1 MTVRMTLD
9 RADPTADPTDGARR
23 TLVLIRHAKTEQSGP
38 PDQGDHGRRLLPRGV
53 GDAEAAGRWLADE
66 GLVPD
71 LVLCSTS
78 VRTRETWEHI
88 TTESEHLAEAE
99 VWHDPRIYNAWA
111 ETLLTVLAEV
121 PDEVRTVAVVGHAPG
136 VPDLV
141 ADLADAERSAES
153 AVARFELGFPTMT
166 CAVLQ
171 TDAPWDGIPVES
183 ALLVTVHTPRRGD

>member
-9 RADPTADPTDGARR
+9 RADSTDGARR

-66 GLVPD
+66 GLIPD

-78 VRTRETWEHI
+78 ARTRQTWEHI
-88 TTESEHLAEAE
+88 TTESEGLAGAE
-99 VWHDPRIYNAWA
+99 VWHDPRIYNAWP
-111 ETLLTVLAEV
+111 ETLLTVLADV
-121 PDEVRTVAVVGHAPG
+121 PEEVRTVAVVGHAPG

-141 ADLADAERSAES
+141 AGLADADRSDVS

-183 ALLVTVHTPRRGD
+183 ALLVRVHTPRRGD